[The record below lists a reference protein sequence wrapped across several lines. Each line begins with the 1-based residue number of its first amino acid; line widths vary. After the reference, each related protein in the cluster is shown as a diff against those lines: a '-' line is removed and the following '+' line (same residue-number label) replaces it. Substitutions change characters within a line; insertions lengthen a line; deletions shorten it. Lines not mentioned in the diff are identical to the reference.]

1 MKMDRCVQF
10 DQLEGKKSHCEAI
23 KLPLLCLFFAKQV
36 RTYPRYFSRLCR
48 ICVFAICQV
57 TPEIP
62 EKNTIGR
69 FSNVNVL
76 FLRVVEFCPPGRSEP
91 DNFNHNDLF
100 PCSGFLALMVMSPLA
115 LTMWK
120 LFASHLQRRVSF
132 ILLNIKAGPARGVYH
147 AKQCHVAAGV
157 DNVKI
162 ICFTPPAPGLEG
174 S

>member
-10 DQLEGKKSHCEAI
+10 DQLEGKKSHCQAI

-91 DNFNHNDLF
+91 DNSNHNDSF

-120 LFASHLQRRVSF
+120 LFASHLQRRVSNSRGKLMISFIMSRFRFQVETACWPF
-132 ILLNIKAGPARGVYH
+132 ILPNVN
-147 AKQCHVAAGV
+147 AGV
-157 DNVKI
+157 VI
-162 ICFTPPAPGLEG
+162 M
-174 S
+174 